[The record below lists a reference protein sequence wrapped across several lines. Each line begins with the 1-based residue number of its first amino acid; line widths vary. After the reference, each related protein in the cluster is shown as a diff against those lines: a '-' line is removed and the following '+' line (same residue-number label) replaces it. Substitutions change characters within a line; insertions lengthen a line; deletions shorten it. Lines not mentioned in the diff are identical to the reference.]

1 MLYHS
6 ALDKLLK
13 IVFFYLSSI
22 NDLTSRL
29 ELEKSGYRHRALDDN
44 ENNLFCLYFIFVLE
58 NCFCFQE
65 KKILAYIIKLQIRAS
80 RNLEVS
86 HDGNSIKEIFS
97 P

>member
-29 ELEKSGYRHRALDDN
+29 ELEKVRLS
-44 ENNLFCLYFIFVLE
+44 F
-58 NCFCFQE
+58 
-65 KKILAYIIKLQIRAS
+65 
-80 RNLEVS
+80 
-86 HDGNSIKEIFS
+86 
-97 P
+97 